1 MQKKKQIKGK
11 AVIVK
16 KKSAGITGG
25 KVKKNNAAKNNIKK
39 SVPKSTPKKTAKKP
53 VAKKAAVK
61 KPLAKK
67 APLKKTVVKKPLA
80 KKPAAK
86 KITAKKPVK
95 KTTATK
101 PVKKPVAKKTIK
113 KVVKKELSIKNKKTV
128 VPVKKVLTQKPAP
141 SPKKEVKQVVKK
153 VEKKEMKKETKKTV
167 APEIQKANMNTVV
180 EKIRYNDE
188 DLMEFKQIILKKLE
202 EAHSDLVLLTEA
214 YTTKNAHDT
223 NDTSPTFKVL
233 EEGSNV
239 LSKEENSQLA
249 ARQKKFIRDLENAL
263 LRIENKTYGICRV
276 TGKLIPKE
284 RLRVV
289 PHATMSIE
297 AKLQQPQKR

>member
-16 KKSAGITGG
+16 KNKPAGRSG
-25 KVKKNNAAKNNIKK
+25 KEVKKNNATKK
-39 SVPKSTPKKTAKKP
+39 VVKKAAPVKKTAKK
-53 VAKKAAVK
+53 VIKKAV
-61 KPLAKK
+61 
-67 APLKKTVVKKPLA
+67 T
-80 KKPAAK
+80 
-86 KITAKKPVK
+86 KKPVK
-95 KTTATK
+95 K
-101 PVKKPVAKKTIK
+101 
-113 KVVKKELSIKNKKTV
+113 KVISKA
-128 VPVKKVLTQKPAP
+128 VKKV
-141 SPKKEVKQVVKK
+141 VVKK
-153 VEKKEMKKETKKTV
+153 VEKKNIKKPVLPKKQEKEKKLQVTPKIEKKVVVNKVERKEMKKETKK
-167 APEIQKANMNTVV
+167 AIQPEMKQKKIDDAVV
-180 EKIRYNDE
+180 EKVRYTDE
-188 DLMEFKQIILKKLE
+188 ELMEFKKIILDKLE
-202 EAHSDLVLLTEA
+202 EAHRDLALLTEA
-214 YTTKNAHDT
+214 YTTKNENDT

-263 LRIENKTYGICRV
+263 IRIENKTYGICRV
-276 TGKLIPKE
+276 TGRLIPKE

>member
-16 KKSAGITGG
+16 KKE
-25 KVKKNNAAKNNIKK
+25 VKKNNAAKKVVKK
-39 SVPKSTPKKTAKKP
+39 SVPKNIKKKEVKKP
-53 VAKKAAVK
+53 VGK
-61 KPLAKK
+61 KPL
-67 APLKKTVVKKPLA
+67 V
-80 KKPAAK
+80 
-86 KITAKKPVK
+86 KKPVK
-95 KTTATK
+95 KIVVAKPGKKTAPK
-101 PVKKPVAKKTIK
+101 KELPKKNKKVVIPVKRVAAKKT
-113 KVVKKELSIKNKKTV
+113 VH
-128 VPVKKVLTQKPAP
+128 A
-141 SPKKEVKQVVKK
+141 PKKEIKKDIIKK
-153 VEKKEMKKETKKTV
+153 VEKKEVRKVTKK
-167 APEIQKANMNTVV
+167 AIQPEIKQKINMDSVV
-180 EKIRYNDE
+180 EKIKYSDT
-188 DLMEFKQIILKKLE
+188 DLMEFRNIIMKKLE
-202 EAHSDLVLLTEA
+202 DARRDLALLTEA
-214 YTTKNAHDT
+214 YTTKNENDT

-263 LRIENKTYGICRV
+263 IRIENKTYGICRV

-284 RLRVV
+284 RLRIV